1 MTKFQPS
8 IRDILLL
15 ITGALTLIIALL
27 AAKEMYGNW
36 QRLND
41 IRSLKAASTLS
52 DQLFDAT
59 EKLSVERDVTLSML
73 NAPDDESVSDL
84 EPRLKESRHD
94 TDEALR
100 ASMAA
105 LSGYDF
111 PELSG
116 LRDKI
121 KMHLSGVRMLRSE
134 VDSAIR
140 LKKNLHRRQVAARWS
155 NEVTALIVE
164 TQNLW
169 IGFVRHFTEI
179 DPIVTEHLWYK
190 HFLRTITDYSGR
202 ERSLIGQLIEE
213 NADPTPQQIAQLLRG
228 QGVTEQSWQMARV
241 LAEQSGLYT
250 AIAPLYSDARSHY
263 LTMHD
268 MIQDMFY
275 VPGARHGATYPIG
288 VDLWFEL
295 STQASDSL
303 SALRDASIKQTQ
315 KYAQGLIDAAEREIA
330 IQGAIFVFALLL
342 CAYSFRVIVRR
353 VIRPINTIVDA
364 LTKATHGESV
374 EFPVPASRGDEIG
387 KLADVLHAF
396 QQNLERIKRTAAELD
411 RSENHLRAVVDNTL
425 DGLITIDAKG
435 SIRSFNLA
443 CERIFGYAAAEVVG
457 KNVKVLMPEPY
468 QSEHDGYLARYQE
481 TGEARIIGTSGREVK
496 ARRKDGSVFP
506 IDLSISQF
514 TSGDGRHF
522 SGIIR
527 DITLRKE
534 AELEL
539 AKYTHALERSNK
551 ELDDFAYIASHD
563 LKEPLRGIHNHSRF
577 LLEDNGENL
586 DEESTGRL
594 NRLVFLSQRMERL
607 VNDLLYFSRLGR
619 QELAV
624 QETDLNAVI
633 ADIESTLEHFLE
645 ERSARII
652 VAEKLPAII
661 CDRPRVTELF
671 RNLITNAVKY
681 NDKAERR
688 IEVGYLRS
696 QKGPDGIARKNVF
709 FVGDNGLGIQPEFHQ
724 EIFRIFKRLQASKEP
739 EDGTGVGL
747 TFVKK
752 IVERHGGEIWLES
765 QPGKGTTFYFTLEA
779 SRNEPGIEPKAA

>member
-59 EKLSVERDVTLSML
+59 EKLSVERDITLSML
-73 NAPDDESVSDL
+73 NAPDEEAVTDL
-84 EPRLKESRHD
+84 EPRLRESRHD
-94 TDEALR
+94 TDEALQ
-100 ASMAA
+100 ASMTA
-105 LSGYDF
+105 LNSYNF

-121 KMHLSGVRMLRSE
+121 RMHLSGVRTLRSE
-134 VDSAIR
+134 VDAAIR
-140 LKKNLHRRQVAARWS
+140 QRTSPHRREVTARWS

-190 HFLRTITDYSGR
+190 HFLRSITDYSGR
-202 ERSLIGQLIEE
+202 ERSLIGQLIVE

-228 QGVTEQSWQMARV
+228 QGVTEQSWQMTRV

-250 AIAPLYSDARSHY
+250 AIAPYYSDARSHY

-275 VPGARHGATYPIG
+275 VPGARHGETYPIG

-295 STQASDSL
+295 SMQASDSL

-315 KYAQGLIDAAEREIA
+315 KYAQGLIDDAERKIA
-330 IQGAIFVFALLL
+330 IQGAIFVLALLL
-342 CAYSFRVIVRR
+342 CAYSFRVIARR
-353 VIRPINTIVDA
+353 VIQPINTIVDA
-364 LTKATHGESV
+364 LIKATRGESV
-374 EFPVPASRGDEIG
+374 EFSVPANRGDEIG
-387 KLADVLHAF
+387 KLADVLRAF
-396 QQNLERIKRTAAELD
+396 QQNLEHVKKTAAELD
-411 RSENHLRAVVDNTL
+411 RSENHLRAVVDHTL

-443 CERIFGYAAAEVVG
+443 CERIFGYSAADVVG

-468 QSEHDGYLARYQE
+468 QSEHDSYLTRFVQ
-481 TGEARIIGTSGREVK
+481 TGEAHIIGTSGREVK

-514 TSGDGRHF
+514 TSCDGRHF

-577 LLEDNGENL
+577 LLEDNSEKL

-624 QETDLNAVI
+624 QETDLNVVI

-645 ERSARII
+645 ERGARII
-652 VAEKLPAII
+652 VPEKLPAIT

-671 RNLITNAVKY
+671 RNLITNAAKY

-688 IEVGYLRS
+688 IEVGFLRS
-696 QKGPDGIARKNVF
+696 HKAPDGFARKNVF

-765 QPGKGTTFYFTLEA
+765 EPGRGTTFYFTLEA
-779 SRNEPGIEPKAA
+779 SRNDSGIEPKAA

>member
-1 MTKFQPS
+1 MKRPQLS

-15 ITGALTLIIALL
+15 ITGALTLIITLL

-36 QRLND
+36 QRLSD
-41 IRSLKAASTLS
+41 IRSLRSASALS

-59 EKLSVERDVTLSML
+59 EKLSVERDIALSML
-73 NAPDDESVSDL
+73 NAPDDQAVADL
-84 EPRLKESRHD
+84 RPRLKESRHD
-94 TDEALR
+94 SDEALR

-105 LSGYDF
+105 LDGYDF

-121 KMHLSGVRMLRSE
+121 KAHLSGVRALRSE
-134 VDSAIR
+134 VDAAIR
-140 LKKNLHRRQVAARWS
+140 LPANRHKEVTARWS
-155 NEVTALIVE
+155 NEVTALILE

-169 IGFVRHFTEI
+169 IGFVGHFTRI
-179 DPIVTEHLWYK
+179 DPIVTEQLWYK

-202 ERSLIGQLIEE
+202 ERSLIGQLIVE
-213 NADPTPQQIAQLLRG
+213 NADPTPEQVARLLRG
-228 QGVTEQSWQMARV
+228 QGVTEESWQMARV
-241 LAEQSGLYT
+241 MAEQSGLYAT
-250 AIAPLYSDARSHY
+250 IAPYYTDARSHY
-263 LTMHD
+263 STMHD

-275 VPGARHGATYPIG
+275 VPGARHGETYPIG

-295 STQASDSL
+295 SMQASDSL

-315 KYAQGLIDAAEREIA
+315 EYAQSLIDNAEREIA
-330 IQGAIFVFALLL
+330 IQAAVFLLALLL
-342 CAYSFRVIVRR
+342 CAYSFRVIARR
-353 VIRPINTIVDA
+353 VIRPINTMVDA
-364 LTKATHGESV
+364 LMRATRGQSV
-374 EFPVPASRGDEIG
+374 EFSLPANRDDEIG
-387 KLADVLHAF
+387 KLAEVLHVF
-396 QQNLERIKRTAAELD
+396 QQNLERIKKTAAELD
-411 RSENHLRAVVDNTL
+411 RSENHLRTVVDHARDGLLTL
-425 DGLITIDAKG
+425 DATGTIK
-435 SIRSFNLA
+435 SFNLA
-443 CERIFGYAAAEVVG
+443 CEQIFGYAASEVIGQNIRIV
-457 KNVKVLMPEPY
+457 MPDSDPGEY
-468 QSEHDGYLARYQE
+468 D
-481 TGEARIIGTSGREVK
+481 TGDDIFGRETNG
-496 ARRKDGSVFP
+496 RRKDGSNFP
-506 IDLSISQF
+506 IELSVSAF
-514 TSGDGRHF
+514 TSDSARHF

-527 DITLRKE
+527 DITVRKE

-577 LLEDNGENL
+577 LLEDNGDKL
-586 DEESTGRL
+586 DDESVGRL

-624 QETDLNAVI
+624 QATDMNTVI
-633 ADIESTLEHFLE
+633 SDIESTLEHFLE
-645 ERSARII
+645 ERGARIV
-652 VAEKLPAII
+652 VAEKLPIVT
-661 CDRPRVTELF
+661 CDKPRVTELF

-681 NDKAERR
+681 NDKNERKVE
-688 IEVGYLRS
+688 IGFLPHKS
-696 QKGPDGIARKNVF
+696 TPDGNIRRKVF
-709 FVGDNGLGIQPEFHQ
+709 FVKDNGLGIQPEFHQ

-765 QPGKGTTFYFTLEA
+765 EQGKGTTFYFTLEA
-779 SRNEPGIEPKAA
+779 SRHEPGIEPKAA